1 MLGLRLA
8 SARKRLGL
16 SQVQLAVAM
25 GPRYD
30 QSMISHVEAGRSKLA
45 VDGLT
50 TAALVLGVSID
61 YLLGLTDNPSP
72 AMSLTP
78 DTSTFVPDP
87 PDIVRV
93 PLVATATG
101 METPYDL
108 TVKDRLPFR
117 RQWLEDRRID
127 PENCQLM
134 TVRGDWMAPTLPDKC
149 TILVDLRRDEFR
161 DDRIFVVETSTPIGP
176 VPTKSPVA
184 TRIVWH
190 DPINNWAYVSDQ
202 TKDAPMRFFDEPT
215 IIGEVRWV
223 ERFL

>member
-1 MLGLRLA
+1 M
-8 SARKRLGL
+8 
-16 SQVQLAVAM
+16 SQGQLAVAL

-50 TAALVLGVSID
+50 TAALVLGVSLD

-72 AMSLTP
+72 AMSLSQ
-78 DTSTFVPDP
+78 DTSTFVPDA

-93 PLVATATG
+93 PLVATPTG

-108 TVKDRLPFR
+108 AVKDRLPFR
-117 RQWLEDRRID
+117 RQWLEDRGID

-149 TILVDLRRDEFR
+149 TILVDLRCDEFR
-161 DDRIFVVETSTPIGP
+161 DGRIFVVETNMPIGP
-176 VPTKSPVA
+176 APTKSPVV

-202 TKDAPMRFFDEPT
+202 ARDAPMRFLDEPT